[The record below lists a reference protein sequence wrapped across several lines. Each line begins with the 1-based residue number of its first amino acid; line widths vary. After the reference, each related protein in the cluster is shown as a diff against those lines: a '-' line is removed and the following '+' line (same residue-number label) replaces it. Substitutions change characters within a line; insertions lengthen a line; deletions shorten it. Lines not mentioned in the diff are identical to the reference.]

1 MSKDNGGSIAQ
12 KGFNYQNCVVSL
24 VAIRNYKK
32 RNFTIYVEADEDFEV
47 AYDDDYH
54 AYIQVKGQKNLSLNK
69 LLSSTNNK
77 PSIIEKNLSSG
88 EKNSKYKI
96 VVYDFNE
103 KELNEMQE
111 QIEGEELFEN
121 SWLLS
126 NSQKL
131 KVNNPRSDN
140 LSLVKTP
147 FNNDIR
153 FARTFLKGELVNQKI
168 SIDNKDDVILNE
180 LLQQVIQK
188 SEKVLRTNEDKKLK
202 EITSDEL
209 NLILQKV
216 TAKARFDKELDN
228 LKFSSVK
235 NELIKKEEKK
245 IILEYMSAKKKV
257 LRFLKSDM
265 NRLENKKMIEL
276 LPEVINL
283 PELHNLSENSKYA
296 VAISSYCD
304 ILEGIA
310 NE

>member
-245 IILEYMSAKKKV
+245 IILEY
-257 LRFLKSDM
+257 
-265 NRLENKKMIEL
+265 
-276 LPEVINL
+276 
-283 PELHNLSENSKYA
+283 
-296 VAISSYCD
+296 
-304 ILEGIA
+304 
-310 NE
+310 

>member
-276 LPEVINL
+276 LPEVFNL